1 MRAGRTHL
9 GLLALIG
16 STLLSACAPS
26 AQTPGGGAGSAPAN
40 PQRTL
45 VMALRSEPPSVA
57 SLPLRA
63 AGLSV
68 ASAVRL
74 FNAELDYVD
83 DREQTHPY
91 LAEELPKLNTDS
103 WKVFPDGR
111 METTYRLKPNL
122 TWQDGVPL
130 SANDF
135 AFARRVYGTP
145 EFLTSAARPLSLTTE
160 VLAPDPRTVVIRWRQ
175 PYPDADSLKNTFQA
189 LPRHILEQPYAADDP
204 DAFAAEPFW
213 GGSYIGLGPYKV
225 EHWEPGASIDGV
237 AFAGHVLGRPKIER
251 VRVVFM
257 GDPNVVVAGLLAGSL
272 TAAVDN
278 SLNSDQAAVV
288 EREWNARGGAGVVL
302 YVPSQFRATEVQ
314 FRPEYANPPE
324 VLDVRVR
331 QAMLHAMDRK
341 ALNDTLIAGKGILAD
356 SPISP
361 TEPYY
366 STIESRIRKYPF
378 DMRRTEQLLTEAGLT
393 KGTDGFFNRPNGE
406 RFRPELWCLAGGNND
421 LEIQIQVD
429 GFRNAGI
436 EVTSKI
442 LPFALFP
449 DTKTRSTF
457 PAFSNSS
464 SQTFVMLHG
473 APPGP
478 QNQFLGGGG
487 RMGWA
492 NSEFDGLLDTSQST
506 LDHSEW
512 IKLQGEMARVV
523 SEDLPLLPIYFN
535 VRVTAY
541 GADLQGPLLGTTPTS
556 GSDSWNV
563 YQWEWRS

>member
-1 MRAGRTHL
+1 M
-9 GLLALIG
+9 GLRRLCTM
-16 STLLSACAPS
+16 TLLSTAMLTGCSAGSPS
-26 AQTPGGGAGSAPAN
+26 AGGETASTSSR

-45 VMALRSEPPSVA
+45 VMALRSQPPSVA
-57 SLPLRA
+57 SLPLRP

-74 FNAELDYVD
+74 FNAGLDYVD
-83 DREQTHPY
+83 DRAQTHPY

-103 WKVFPDGR
+103 WRVFPDGR

-122 TWQDGVPL
+122 VWHDGAPL
-130 SANDF
+130 SADDF
-135 AFARRVYGTP
+135 VFARRVYGTP
-145 EFLTSAARPLSLTTE
+145 ELGTSGSRPLSLTTD

-175 PYPDADSLKNTFQA
+175 PYPDADSLKAGFQA
-189 LPRHILEQPYAADDP
+189 LPRHILEQPYGQNDP
-204 DAFAAEPFW
+204 DAFASHPFW
-213 GGSYIGLGPYKV
+213 SGEYVGLGPYRM
-225 EHWEPGASIDGV
+225 EHWDPGSSIDGV
-237 AFAGHVLGRPKIER
+237 AFDSHVLGRPKIDR

-257 GDPNVVVAGLLAGSL
+257 GDPNTVVAALLAGAL
-272 TAAVDN
+272 GAAVDN
-278 SLNSDQAAVV
+278 SLNYDQAAVV
-288 EREWNARGGAGVVL
+288 EREWAGRGGGGVVL
-302 YVPSQFRATEVQ
+302 YVPSQFRGTEVQ

-331 QAMLHAMDRK
+331 RAMLHAMDRQV
-341 ALNDTLIAGKGILAD
+341 LNDTLIGGKGVLAD
-356 SPISP
+356 GPISP

-366 STIESRIRKYPF
+366 PLIESRIRKYPY
-378 DMRRTEQLLTEAGLT
+378 DVRQTEQLLTEAGLT
-393 KGTDGFFNRPNGE
+393 RGADGFFNRANGE
-406 RFRPELWCLAGGNND
+406 RFRPELWAITGGNND

-436 EVTSKI
+436 EVIPKM
-442 LPFALFP
+442 LPFAVFP

-464 SQTFVMLHG
+464 SQTFVMLRS

-492 NSEFDGLLDTSQST
+492 NAEFDRLLDLSLST
-506 LDHSEW
+506 LERPEW
-512 IKLQGEMARVV
+512 IKLQGEMGRVV

-541 GADLQGPLLGTTPTS
+541 VAELQGPLLGTTPTS
-556 GSDSWNV
+556 GSDSWNI
-563 YQWEWRS
+563 YQWEWKS